1 MTTSSKSRSSGKRR
15 RHVLVLDASET
26 PLSTTTILRAE
37 ALTKLGTGADRAVIL
52 ETAHMDGD
60 GADVPAV
67 IKLTN
72 LVDGFIKSVAL
83 ASARVFFRD
92 DHTCQYCGE
101 QKPVRE
107 LTLDHVFPKSRGGDS
122 SWENLTTACK
132 KCNNKKAD
140 RTPEEAGMKLLSL
153 PAQPR
158 DTLVFEL
165 MVRNQPHLARAWV
178 RYLKQLDAEL
188 SGA

>member
-1 MTTSSKSRSSGKRR
+1 MTKSSRSSGKRK
-15 RHVLVLDASET
+15 RHVLVLDASDT

-37 ALTKLGTGADRAVIL
+37 ALTKAGAGIDRAIVL

-60 GADVPAV
+60 GDDVPAV
-67 IKLTN
+67 IKLTS

-92 DHTCQYCGE
+92 NYTCQYCGE
-101 QKPVRE
+101 KKSPRE

-122 SWENLTTACK
+122 SWENLTSACK

-140 RTPEEAGMKLLSL
+140 RTPEEAGMKLLSV

-178 RYLKQLDAEL
+178 RYLNQLDAEL
-188 SGA
+188 SGGA